1 MSYNNGNIL
10 IVDDTPANL
19 RLLAAILSKEGYT
32 VRPVP
37 NGTLALTAAFAE
49 PPNLILL
56 DIRMPGMDG
65 YQVCE
70 KLKADEKTRNIPIIF
85 ISAQS
90 EVIDKI
96 KAFSMGGVDYITKPF
111 EAEEVLVRVKN
122 HLSIHNLRK
131 ELEEKNSALTD
142 ALKKLRSAQNQL
154 ILREKMAA
162 LGQLVAGI
170 AHEINTPLGAIRAS
184 ISNISNAL
192 QKSVEQVPQLF
203 QMLSPER
210 QADFFALLQTA
221 SEVKESLSSKEAR
234 KIRRELTEELKSYGI
249 ADAESA
255 ATTLVNMGIVQDIP
269 RFLPLLTDKNNSFI
283 LQTAYNL
290 YMQQSNSRNI
300 AMAVDRASKIVFAL
314 KSYGRYDE
322 GAQKIQADI
331 TEGIEVVLTLYHNQ
345 LKRGITVIREYGDIP
360 KIWCYPDELNQ
371 VWTNLIDNAIYAM
384 NGTGE
389 MRIRV
394 YAKNREVVVSIC
406 DSGCGISEY
415 VRKNMFDPFF
425 TTKPAGEGSG
435 MGLDIVKKIMERH
448 DGRIEVESQPGKTSF
463 NVYLPIGV

>member
-1 MSYNNGNIL
+1 
-10 IVDDTPANL
+10 
-19 RLLAAILSKEGYT
+19 
-32 VRPVP
+32 
-37 NGTLALTAAFAE
+37 
-49 PPNLILL
+49 
-56 DIRMPGMDG
+56 
-65 YQVCE
+65 
-70 KLKADEKTRNIPIIF
+70 
-85 ISAQS
+85 
-90 EVIDKI
+90 
-96 KAFSMGGVDYITKPF
+96 
-111 EAEEVLVRVKN
+111 
-122 HLSIHNLRK
+122 
-131 ELEEKNSALTD
+131 
-142 ALKKLRSAQNQL
+142 L

-192 QKSVEQVPQLF
+192 QKSVHQVPQLF
-203 QMLSPER
+203 QILSPER

-221 SEVKESLSSKEAR
+221 SEFKESLSSKEAR

-249 ADAESA
+249 SDAESTA
-255 ATTLVNMGIVQDIP
+255 ITLVNMGVVREIS
-269 RFLPLLTDKNNSFI
+269 RFLPLLKEENNSFI

-345 LKRGITVIREYGDIP
+345 LKRGITVIREYGDVP
-360 KIWCYPDELNQ
+360 QIWCYPDELNQ

-394 YAKNREVVVSIC
+394 YEENGKVIVKIS
-406 DSGCGISEY
+406 DSGCGISEI

-435 MGLDIVKKIMERH
+435 MGLDIVKKIIERH
-448 DGRIEVESQPGKTSF
+448 DGRIEVDSQPGTTSF
-463 NVYLPIGV
+463 KVFLPIGV

>member
-1 MSYNNGNIL
+1 MNYNNGNIL

-37 NGTLALTAAFAE
+37 NGTLALTAALAE
-49 PPNLILL
+49 APNLILL

-70 KLKADEKTRNIPIIF
+70 KLKAEEKTRNIPIIF

-111 EAEEVLVRVKN
+111 EAEEVLVRVKT

-210 QADFFALLQTA
+210 QADFFVLLRTA
-221 SEVKESLSSKEAR
+221 SEFKESLSSKEAR

-249 ADAESA
+249 SDAESV
-255 ATTLVNMGIVQDIP
+255 ATTLVNMGIFREIS

-322 GAQKIQADI
+322 SAQKIEADI

-345 LKRGITVIREYGDIP
+345 LKRGITVIREYEDVP
-360 KIWCYPDELNQ
+360 KIFCYPDELNQ

-384 NGTGE
+384 SGTGE

-394 YAKNREVVVSIC
+394 YVKNGEVVVSIS
-406 DSGCGISEY
+406 DSGCGIPES
-415 VRKNMFDPFF
+415 VGKNMFDPFF

-463 NVYLPIGV
+463 NVYLPIGA

>member
-1 MSYNNGNIL
+1 MNYNNGNIL

-37 NGTLALTAAFAE
+37 NGTLAITAALAE
-49 PPNLILL
+49 VPNLILL
-56 DIRMPGMDG
+56 DIRMPGLDG

-96 KAFSMGGVDYITKPF
+96 RAFSMGGVDYITKPF

-142 ALKKLRSAQNQL
+142 ALEKLRSAQNQL

-192 QKSVEQVPQLF
+192 QKSVQQIPQLF

-210 QADFFALLQTA
+210 RADFFALIQTA
-221 SEVKESLSSKEAR
+221 SEFKESLSSKEAR
-234 KIRRELTEELKSYGI
+234 KIRRELTEELRSYGI
-249 ADAESA
+249 SDAESA
-255 ATTLVNMGIVQDIP
+255 ATTLVNMGVVREIP
-269 RFLPLLTDKNNSFI
+269 RFLPLLTEENNSFI

-300 AMAVDRASKIVFAL
+300 EMAVDRASKIVFAL

-322 GAQKIQADI
+322 AAQKIQADI

-345 LKRGITVIREYGDIP
+345 LKRGITVIREYEDVP
-360 KIWCYPDELNQ
+360 QIWCYPDELNQ

-384 NGTGE
+384 NGRGE

-394 YAKNREVVVSIC
+394 YEEHGEVVVDVS
-406 DSGCGISEY
+406 DSGCGISEI
-415 VRKNMFDPFF
+415 VRKNIFDPFF

-435 MGLDIVKKIMERH
+435 MGLDIVKKIIERH
-448 DGRIEVESQPGKTSF
+448 RGKIEVGSHPGKTSF
-463 NVYLPIGV
+463 KIYLPTGV